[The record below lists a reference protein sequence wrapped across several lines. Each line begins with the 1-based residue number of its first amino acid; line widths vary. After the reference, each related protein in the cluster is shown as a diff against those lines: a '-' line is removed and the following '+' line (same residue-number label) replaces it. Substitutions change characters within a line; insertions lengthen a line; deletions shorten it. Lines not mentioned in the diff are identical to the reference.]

1 MVEVLA
7 EDRFEI
13 RDQQSLN
20 VALGGLRGRLLEL
33 GLSEIM
39 ISKLMTVSSELG
51 GNVLKYAVSGT
62 LFLKQVRKAGQS
74 GIEISMLDQGP
85 GIPDVE
91 QALEDHFSSQGTLG
105 LGLPG
110 VRRMV
115 DEFKLTSEVGEGT
128 RVEATV
134 WL

>member
-62 LFLKQVRKAGQS
+62 LFLKHVRKAGKF
-74 GIEISMLDQGP
+74 GLEISVQDEGP

-91 QALEDHFSSQGTLG
+91 QALQDHFSSQGTLG

-115 DEFKLTSEVGEGT
+115 DEFELTSNVGEGT
-128 RVEATV
+128 RVDATV